1 MIEPTQVIKFSER
14 LACLFYSW
22 PRRAAPRFYFRI
34 ERAPSA
40 PLVILFSRSFLTPTL
55 PPSFPPP
62 PDVRLFTS
70 ARILYLYSSPLFFLF
85 LSFFPH
91 PPSSSPSDKSRGRS
105 PTVLSIQPLSLSLSP
120 PFLLLPVVAIYF
132 TSLRRYRKLFAA
144 PSPRPWPADSRGG

>member
-22 PRRAAPRFYFRI
+22 PRRAAFLLSNRTRPFR
-34 ERAPSA
+34 ATCDP
-40 PLVILFSRSFLTPTL
+40 LFSIVSH

-70 ARILYLYSSPLFFLF
+70 ARILYLYSSLPPPLFFLF

-105 PTVLSIQPLSLSLSP
+105 PTVLSIQPLSLSLSL

>member
-22 PRRAAPRFYFRI
+22 PRRAAFLLSNRTRPFR
-34 ERAPSA
+34 ATCDP
-40 PLVILFSRSFLTPTL
+40 LFSIVSH

-62 PDVRLFTS
+62 PDVRFCLSPDTIP
-70 ARILYLYSSPLFFLF
+70 ILLSSLPPPPLFFLF